1 MKIHIFGASG
11 SGVTTLGNALAN
23 KLNIPYFDS
32 DDYFWE
38 VSDPPFTKRRA
49 PDQRNQLVKED
60 LQQQKDWILGGSIIN
75 WGPTVFPTFD
85 LIVFLW
91 IPSEIR
97 IERLK
102 NREEERYGT
111 LIFTDPERNGLF
123 NDFIAW
129 AKDYDEDTGI
139 ANRTLNAHQNW
150 LKQQTTPILTL
161 KGDDTIDQR
170 IEMVLKVLVEKRFFN
185 P

>member
-38 VSDPPFTKRRA
+38 PSDPPFTKRRA
-49 PDQRNQLVKED
+49 PDKRNQLIKEAMQPQD
-60 LQQQKDWILGGSIIN
+60 DWILGGSIIN
-75 WGPTVFPTFD
+75 WGTTVFPAFD

-91 IPSEIR
+91 IPAEIR

-102 NREEERYGT
+102 SREQERYGDI
-111 LIFTDPERNGLF
+111 IFTDPGRNSLF
-123 NDFIAW
+123 NEFIAW
-129 AKDYDEDTGI
+129 AEDYDNDTGI
-139 ANRTLNAHQNW
+139 ANRTLNTHQNW
-150 LKQQTTPILTL
+150 LKQQNSPILMFKENYTT
-161 KGDDTIDQR
+161 DER
-170 IEMVLKVLVEKRFFN
+170 MEMILNVLVEKCL
-185 P
+185 